1 MGPNGL
7 RWVRDGFDRYGVRW
21 TDMEVCL
28 LPPWLLRLL
37 LSSHCSLNN
46 RTSKYSTT
54 SDFSIFC
61 DTAFYAIKSSK
72 AFFGRQKRIVKKYFG
87 FYCVFLFST

>member
-28 LPPWLLRLL
+28 LPWLLRLL